1 MKLKTLIATALL
13 GAVVSA
19 PALAHDYQAEVNQ
32 YRQTFETQQK
42 RIVKVA
48 CKEGKMDLCP
58 VASSMRI
65 AAKLLAMTPAD
76 ASNHELLERL
86 EMVDDVFISSTD
98 EHALKGQF
106 EGLNEAET
114 NEANE
119 ALTEAIHASGH
130 LMKIMGTIMKSE
142 GK

>member
-19 PALAHDYQAEVNQ
+19 PALAHDYVAEVNQ
-32 YRQTFETQQK
+32 HRQTLETQQQH
-42 RIVKVA
+42 IADIA
-48 CKEGKMDLCP
+48 CKEGKMDLCA
-58 VASSMRI
+58 VSSSMRV
-65 AAKLLAMTPAD
+65 AAKLLATLPAD

-86 EMVDDVFISSTD
+86 ELVDDVFIPATD
-98 EHALKGQF
+98 EYALKGQF
-106 EGLNEAET
+106 EGLNNVET
-114 NEANE
+114 NEANA

-130 LMKIMGTIMKSE
+130 LMKIMASIMKSE